1 MKDSPEQQPLK
12 CLIVDDEQIAIKGIA
27 NHISKLDFLTVNA
40 TCSSALEARGILENQ
55 SIDLMFLDINMP
67 RVSGLQIADKL
78 HNQWPDC
85 QLIFLKSLDEAPL
98 TILTT
103 AYSEYALEGYQLN
116 VVDYLLKPISFQR
129 FFQAVTKAAHIFRTQ
144 LLLQNNGIEE
154 TTREMYIRQGDA
166 FTQISWKDILYVEGM
181 QNYLKLHFKSKTLII
196 HQTMT
201 SLEEILPQSAFF
213 RIHKSFLVNL
223 SHIDSIAKGRVF
235 INGKEL
241 PVSALRREELLQTV
255 VYKNLISK

>member
-67 RVSGLQIADKL
+67 YLSGID
-78 HNQWPDC
+78 
-85 QLIFLKSLDEAPL
+85 FLKSLDEAPL

-154 TTREMYIRQGDA
+154 TPREMYIRQGDA

>member
-1 MKDSPEQQPLK
+1 
-12 CLIVDDEQIAIKGIA
+12 
-27 NHISKLDFLTVNA
+27 
-40 TCSSALEARGILENQ
+40 
-55 SIDLMFLDINMP
+55 MFLDINMP
-67 RVSGLQIADKL
+67 YLSGID
-78 HNQWPDC
+78 
-85 QLIFLKSLDEAPL
+85 FLKSLDEAPL

-144 LLLQNNGIEE
+144 LLLQNNGIKE

>member
-67 RVSGLQIADKL
+67 YLSGID
-78 HNQWPDC
+78 
-85 QLIFLKSLDEAPL
+85 FLKSLDEAPL

-129 FFQAVTKAAHIFRTQ
+129 FFQAVTKAAQ

>member
-1 MKDSPEQQPLK
+1 MIESQPLK

-27 NHISKLDFLTVNA
+27 NHICKLDFLTVTA
-40 TCSSALEARGILENQ
+40 TCSSALEARGMLENQ

-67 RVSGLQIADKL
+67 YLTGID
-78 HNQWPDC
+78 
-85 QLIFLKSLDEAPL
+85 FLKSLEEAPL

-129 FFQAVTKAAHIFRTQ
+129 FFQASTKAAHIFKTQ
-144 LLLQNNGIEE
+144 LLLQNNGTEE
-154 TTREMYIRQGDA
+154 AAKEMYIRQGDA

-181 QNYLKLHFKSKTLII
+181 QNYLKLHFKGKTLVI

-201 SLEEILPQSAFF
+201 SLEEMLPPNAFF
-213 RIHKSFLVNL
+213 RIHKSFLINL
-223 SHIDSIAKGRVF
+223 SHVDSIAKGRVF

-241 PVSALRREELLQTV
+241 PVSAQRREALLQTV

>member
-1 MKDSPEQQPLK
+1 M
-12 CLIVDDEQIAIKGIA
+12 
-27 NHISKLDFLTVNA
+27 
-40 TCSSALEARGILENQ
+40 
-55 SIDLMFLDINMP
+55 
-67 RVSGLQIADKL
+67 
-78 HNQWPDC
+78 
-85 QLIFLKSLDEAPL
+85 
-98 TILTT
+98 
-103 AYSEYALEGYQLN
+103 
-116 VVDYLLKPISFQR
+116 
-129 FFQAVTKAAHIFRTQ
+129 TKAAHTFRTQ

-241 PVSALRREELLQTV
+241 PVSAQRREELLQTV

>member
-1 MKDSPEQQPLK
+1 M
-12 CLIVDDEQIAIKGIA
+12 
-27 NHISKLDFLTVNA
+27 
-40 TCSSALEARGILENQ
+40 
-55 SIDLMFLDINMP
+55 
-67 RVSGLQIADKL
+67 
-78 HNQWPDC
+78 
-85 QLIFLKSLDEAPL
+85 

>member
-1 MKDSPEQQPLK
+1 MRRV
-12 CLIVDDEQIAIKGIA
+12 LIVDDEVLVRIGIKHSITWDQNGFELIGEA
-27 NHISKLDFLTVNA
+27 SDGKE
-40 TCSSALEARGILENQ
+40 ALEMIQKLAPDIV
-55 SIDLMFLDINMP
+55 ILDINMP
-67 RVSGLQIADKL
+67 YLSGID
-78 HNQWPDC
+78 
-85 QLIFLKSLDEAPL
+85 FLKSLDEAPL

>member
-40 TCSSALEARGILENQ
+40 TCSSALKARGILENQ

-67 RVSGLQIADKL
+67 YLSGID
-78 HNQWPDC
+78 
-85 QLIFLKSLDEAPL
+85 FLKSLDEAPL

-129 FFQAVTKAAHIFRTQ
+129 FFQAVTKAAHTFRTQ

-154 TTREMYIRQGDA
+154 TAREMYIRQGDA
-166 FTQISWKDILYVEGM
+166 FTQIS
-181 QNYLKLHFKSKTLII
+181 
-196 HQTMT
+196 
-201 SLEEILPQSAFF
+201 
-213 RIHKSFLVNL
+213 
-223 SHIDSIAKGRVF
+223 
-235 INGKEL
+235 
-241 PVSALRREELLQTV
+241 
-255 VYKNLISK
+255 

>member
-55 SIDLMFLDINMP
+55 SIDLMFLDINM
-67 RVSGLQIADKL
+67 
-78 HNQWPDC
+78 
-85 QLIFLKSLDEAPL
+85 

-144 LLLQNNGIEE
+144 LLLQNNGIKE

>member
-1 MKDSPEQQPLK
+1 MNEPLEPQPLK

-27 NHISKLDFLTVNA
+27 NHIGKLDFLTVTA
-40 TCSSALEARGILENQ
+40 TCASALEAREILESQ

-67 RVSGLQIADKL
+67 YLSGID
-78 HNQWPDC
+78 
-85 QLIFLKSLDEAPL
+85 FLKSLEEAPL

-129 FFQAVTKAAHIFRTQ
+129 FFQATTKAAHAFNTQ
-144 LLLQNNGIEE
+144 LLLQNSNLSEA
-154 TTREMYIRQGDA
+154 TKEMYIRQGDA

-181 QNYLKLHFKSKTLII
+181 QNYLKLHFKTKTLII

-201 SLEEILPQSAFF
+201 SLEEMLPQGSFF

-235 INGKEL
+235 INGKDL
-241 PVSALRREELLQTV
+241 PLSAQRREELLQTV
-255 VYKNLISK
+255 VYKKLLSK